1 MIDLNNIPSDFITWA
16 TSPKVKDICDL
27 IATVFKVQKV
37 IDFIWKRLLFPRF
50 RRNSKELIEMVTKS
64 LCNFW
69 NHLAF
74 DIFLVCRFPASS
86 LHTIKKQIK
95 MAIKEKLAA
104 KSAKKKASKKTTSKK
119 IAEKKL
125 PVGYAVKKAEAPK
138 TEKQIQN
145 RDVRTELKKCTSH

>member
-1 MIDLNNIPSDFITWA
+1 
-16 TSPKVKDICDL
+16 
-27 IATVFKVQKV
+27 
-37 IDFIWKRLLFPRF
+37 
-50 RRNSKELIEMVTKS
+50 
-64 LCNFW
+64 
-69 NHLAF
+69 
-74 DIFLVCRFPASS
+74 
-86 LHTIKKQIK
+86 

-125 PVGYAVKKAEAPK
+125 PVGYAVKKEEAPK